1 MNLEHQAVNPAVVYI
16 NGIYWGYLYLQERH
30 NEDFIYSNRG
40 LDEPNIDVVENNW
53 REQPASGN
61 LLKYNAMKDYI
72 STADLTQDT
81 CYNKAIQLFDIDS
94 YLNYMAMEL
103 FVCNEDWPRNNQKL
117 YTSKTDGRWRWILQ
131 DLDNG
136 YKHTS
141 KNLLGEFFTS
151 AYTNFS
157 LKMIVYLLQNN
168 TFKQRYID
176 TQCLIAGSVFRPD
189 RANSLLDSILKKID
203 SEYLIHANR
212 WGIAH
217 KYRNELHYSI
227 KYHKDSTLYFRET
240 AYRNLR
246 TNFQLDSA
254 HMLNIAS
261 SHPVTLQFNALE
273 IPDLPYEGRYF
284 KGMPLTL
291 EAPTYAAEKTF
302 QHWLVRMKGQPEETV
317 ETPTLTLSLTDST
330 SVMAVYGSASTARR
344 SGLYINEL
352 SASNPIFV
360 DNFFKSEDW
369 IELYNNSNEP
379 IDLSRYFLSNS
390 AANMGLYAFPGGT
403 GKRLAPGGHVVVWCS
418 KEPTRGSNHANFKL
432 AKEGGQVYLSA
443 LTSTGIKIVDSLS
456 YGLISEYK
464 TIGRYPDGGDQIV
477 VLNQPTIE
485 KRNLKSY
492 YDQAYY
498 AQQPVI
504 VGLEQTKPRVENR
517 LEAFTDKNRQVLHM
531 YNRTGK
537 PVRAD
542 IYSLE
547 GVRITTCLLVDE
559 YTTLDIS
566 QLRRVV
572 HLVRFEGESKGTL
585 F

>member
-1 MNLEHQAVNPAVVYI
+1 MHEKSLKIKASKRYGNNRLNYDFFPEKPNQRFKSILLRNGGQDWKEGGIRDGFLQSAAGVLNLEHQAVNPAVVYI

-227 KYHKDSTLYFRET
+227 KYTRTAPCISGNK

-273 IPDLPYEGRYF
+273 IPDLPTKVAISKECRF
-284 KGMPLTL
+284 TL

-302 QHWLVRMKGQPEETV
+302 QHWLVHER
-317 ETPTLTLSLTDST
+317 PTGRNSGNTHPYFITNRFNLGHGCIRFCIYCQKIWTL
-330 SVMAVYGSASTARR
+330 
-344 SGLYINEL
+344 
-352 SASNPIFV
+352 
-360 DNFFKSEDW
+360 
-369 IELYNNSNEP
+369 
-379 IDLSRYFLSNS
+379 
-390 AANMGLYAFPGGT
+390 
-403 GKRLAPGGHVVVWCS
+403 H
-418 KEPTRGSNHANFKL
+418 
-432 AKEGGQVYLSA
+432 Q
-443 LTSTGIKIVDSLS
+443 
-456 YGLISEYK
+456 
-464 TIGRYPDGGDQIV
+464 
-477 VLNQPTIE
+477 
-485 KRNLKSY
+485 
-492 YDQAYY
+492 
-498 AQQPVI
+498 
-504 VGLEQTKPRVENR
+504 
-517 LEAFTDKNRQVLHM
+517 
-531 YNRTGK
+531 
-537 PVRAD
+537 
-542 IYSLE
+542 
-547 GVRITTCLLVDE
+547 
-559 YTTLDIS
+559 
-566 QLRRVV
+566 
-572 HLVRFEGESKGTL
+572 
-585 F
+585 

>member
-1 MNLEHQAVNPAVVYI
+1 MVFLTIDTTYLYDSIIGIYTVGTNGIVAGGSTTAPANYNQDWTRPAHFELIEPANKSVVNQLIGLSISGNATRHYAQKSLKIKASKRYGNNRLNYDFFPEKPNQRFKSILLRNGGQDWKEGGIRDGFLQSAAGVLNLEHQAVNPAVVYI

-227 KYHKDSTLYFRET
+227 KYTRT
-240 AYRNLR
+240 APCISGKQPIG
-246 TNFQLDSA
+246 TCGQ
-254 HMLNIAS
+254 
-261 SHPVTLQFNALE
+261 TFNW
-273 IPDLPYEGRYF
+273 I
-284 KGMPLTL
+284 
-291 EAPTYAAEKTF
+291 
-302 QHWLVRMKGQPEETV
+302 QP
-317 ETPTLTLSLTDST
+317 
-330 SVMAVYGSASTARR
+330 
-344 SGLYINEL
+344 I
-352 SASNPIFV
+352 
-360 DNFFKSEDW
+360 
-369 IELYNNSNEP
+369 
-379 IDLSRYFLSNS
+379 
-390 AANMGLYAFPGGT
+390 
-403 GKRLAPGGHVVVWCS
+403 C
-418 KEPTRGSNHANFKL
+418 
-432 AKEGGQVYLSA
+432 
-443 LTSTGIKIVDSLS
+443 
-456 YGLISEYK
+456 
-464 TIGRYPDGGDQIV
+464 
-477 VLNQPTIE
+477 
-485 KRNLKSY
+485 
-492 YDQAYY
+492 
-498 AQQPVI
+498 
-504 VGLEQTKPRVENR
+504 
-517 LEAFTDKNRQVLHM
+517 
-531 YNRTGK
+531 
-537 PVRAD
+537 
-542 IYSLE
+542 
-547 GVRITTCLLVDE
+547 
-559 YTTLDIS
+559 
-566 QLRRVV
+566 
-572 HLVRFEGESKGTL
+572 
-585 F
+585 